1 MLREGARRMFAQQ
14 DWMDGTSVVEMPLG
28 DCRRMIQ
35 VIGDYSVDTIF
46 HLAAQTQVGLAKEDP
61 LGTLEANVGGTWHLL
76 EAARATRNCQVLA
89 ASSGNVYGESAT
101 LPHREEDP
109 LNAAFP
115 YDVSKSCGD
124 LICRMYAVTYGVP
137 VGILRFANLFGGGD
151 SNLARG
157 IPGIILAT
165 LRGEPFV
172 IRSDGQSVRDF
183 LYAEDAA
190 EALLLLAE
198 KLAAQPE
205 LRGEAFNFSL
215 EHAITIL
222 DLVQL
227 VLGLMER
234 SDLEPIILGATAAE
248 AHAHFLSAAKARHM
262 LGWTPRL
269 GMEEGLRR
277 TIAWYSTHYTRRR
290 RFWRRRLLPV

>member
-1 MLREGARRMFAQQ
+1 MFAR
-14 DWMDGTSVVEMPLG
+14 DNWKDGTPVARIPLA
-28 DCRRMIQ
+28 DCRRMSQ

-46 HLAAQTQVGLAKEDP
+46 HLAAQTQVGLAKTDP
-61 LGTLEANVGGTWHLL
+61 LGTLEANARGTWHIL
-76 EAARATRNCQVLA
+76 EAARSTRDCQVLL
-89 ASSGNVYGESAT
+89 ASSGYVYGESAG

-124 LICRMYAVTYGVP
+124 LVSRMYAVTYGVP

-157 IPGIILAT
+157 IPGMILAT

-172 IRSDGQSVRDF
+172 IRGDGQSVRDF

-190 EALLLLAE
+190 EAFLLLAE

-205 LRGEAFNFSL
+205 LRGESFNFSL
-215 EHAITIL
+215 ECPIAVL
-222 DLVQL
+222 KLALL
-227 VLGLMER
+227 VLGLMGR
-234 SDLEPIILGATAAE
+234 SELEPIILGDTPVE
-248 AHAHFLSAAKARHM
+248 VRAHYLSAAKARHL
-262 LGWTPRL
+262 LGWRPVTA
-269 GMEEGLRR
+269 MEEGLRR
-277 TIAWYSTHYTRRR
+277 TIAWYTANYSRPAG
-290 RFWRRRLLPV
+290 LVEAASAGAKC